1 MNIVYYK
8 AVILKANVT
17 IQSLSK
23 DVLWRELWMHAARK
37 VKVKQILVIQR
48 GAGGGDNGLNVKIRW
63 KKCREKYNG
72 HS

>member
-8 AVILKANVT
+8 AEILKENVT

-48 GAGGGDNGLNVKIRW
+48 GAGG
-63 KKCREKYNG
+63 RERMD
-72 HS
+72 